1 MRMAVQINLG
11 AVVQDAG
18 KAVEDYRSPRRSAF
32 QGGFQTAQR
41 LGVLQPSGAYSPA
54 DVAGESLGA
63 NVKLKCYTGRDS
75 APRSPSPS
83 AASGGGK
90 AGLSHVRSAL
100 PGGGAPARRADQP
113 PFLSKG

>member
-1 MRMAVQINLG
+1 MEVLCPFFRQRVRNMILTGRNAKRVLPHFSKYPPTMAVQINLG

-63 NVKLKCYTGRDS
+63 NVKLKCYITI
-75 APRSPSPS
+75 
-83 AASGGGK
+83 
-90 AGLSHVRSAL
+90 L
-100 PGGGAPARRADQP
+100 
-113 PFLSKG
+113 